1 MIISSRPLN
10 DLNKVLS
17 RFFIANS
24 LAILGILGGVIPEV
38 NWRPAPIV
46 FSQRAHTQDF
56 NQNQINQYAQAVL
69 DIEVKR
75 KIAYSKIQEI
85 IGRIPSQISC
95 NQKETI
101 KQLPREA
108 QVVAV
113 NFCNESK
120 KVALATGL
128 TAAQFNAITE
138 AAQKDT
144 ALKKRIQKAIVQ
156 IRTP

>member
-38 NWRPAPIV
+38 SWRPAPIV
-46 FSQRAHTQDF
+46 FSQRAYTQDF
-56 NQNQINQYAQAVL
+56 NQNQINQYAKAVL

-75 KIAYSKIQEI
+75 KIAYSKIQGI
-85 IGRIPSQISC
+85 IGRVPSQVSC
-95 NQKETI
+95 NQKDSI
-101 KQLPREA
+101 KQLPRDA

-120 KVALATGL
+120 KIVLANGL

-138 AAQKDT
+138 AAQKD
-144 ALKKRIQKAIVQ
+144 APLKKRIQKSIVQ
-156 IRTP
+156 IRKP